1 MTKTRILIVMCSLV
15 LGASACKKKE
25 EAKPATPAA
34 ETKPGEAKP
43 EAKTEEKPTEAA
55 KPAGEGFANAG
66 EYEAVAME
74 MSDKM
79 IAMFGA
85 AGKDCDKLAG
95 DMSKFIDENKTKF
108 ASAKAFEAAHPDA
121 KKALDT
127 KMEPK
132 MKEMMEKM
140 GPAMEACK
148 DHKGLKD
155 AMTKLAD

>member
-25 EAKPATPAA
+25 EAKPATSEA
-34 ETKPGEAKP
+34 KPGEAKP
-43 EAKTEEKPTEAA
+43 ADKPTEAA

-66 EYEAVAME
+66 EYEAKAME

-79 IAMFGA
+79 TAMFGA
-85 AGKDCDKLAG
+85 DGKDCDKLAG
-95 DMSKFIDENKTKF
+95 DMSKFIDENKTMF
-108 ASAKAFEAAHPDA
+108 ASAKAFEAAHPEA

-148 DHKGLKD
+148 DHQGLKD

>member
-43 EAKTEEKPTEAA
+43 EEKPTEAA

-108 ASAKAFEAAHPDA
+108 ASAKAFEAAHPEA

-148 DHKGLKD
+148 DHQGLKD

>member
-43 EAKTEEKPTEAA
+43 DET
-55 KPAGEGFANAG
+55 KPADKPAEPAAGGIANAA
-66 EYEAVAME
+66 EYEAKAME

-79 IAMFGA
+79 TAMFA
-85 AGKDCDKLAG
+85 ADGKDCEKLAG
-95 DMSKFIDENKTKF
+95 DMSKFIDENKTMF
-108 ASAKAFEAAHPDA
+108 AAAKAFEAAHPEA

-148 DHKGLKD
+148 DNKALKD